1 LFLDWLFPA
10 PILSSTRSE
19 EGGGIPKPISNCCLL
34 GFVERLWMDGKTRSF
49 DMSDK
54 EEETVG
60 WGEGVDSVVTVL
72 RR

>member
-1 LFLDWLFPA
+1 
-10 PILSSTRSE
+10 
-19 EGGGIPKPISNCCLL
+19 
-34 GFVERLWMDGKTRSF
+34 MDGKTRSF